1 MPHRLD
7 RLIYRSTA
15 TRPTNVLV
23 SLAELLGESQ
33 RNNARSGLT
42 GALAVH
48 KGHFLQVVEGDPGQL
63 DILQRRLADDPRH
76 RDIRVLERRAVDA
89 RVFDGWTMASA
100 TISPGLAPELDA
112 LLAEERPSGQRI
124 VGLMLEAVARA

>member
-7 RLIYRSTA
+7 RLVYRSTA
-15 TRPTNVLV
+15 TRPTDVLV

-48 KGHFLQVVEGDPGQL
+48 RGSFLQVVEGDPGQI

-76 RDIRVLERRAVDA
+76 RNIDVLERRRVDA

-112 LLAEERPSGQRI
+112 LMAEDRPSGARI